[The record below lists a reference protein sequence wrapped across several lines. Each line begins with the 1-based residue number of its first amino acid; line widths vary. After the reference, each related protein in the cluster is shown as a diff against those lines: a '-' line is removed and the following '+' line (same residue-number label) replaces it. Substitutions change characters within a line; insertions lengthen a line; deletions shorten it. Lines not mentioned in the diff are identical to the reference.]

1 MRPLSIL
8 LLAGALCSPAAWAV
22 DREFKDVVRAI
33 SDEFHTRPMH
43 IPLFGLVNM
52 VTSVAHPA
60 GVTHIR
66 LATFENLKPR
76 DGGPDLSVVVRAAVG
91 RSWTP
96 FVQVHSRRK
105 GREETVLVY
114 LRSEG
119 SDCRLLVTS
128 IESTEATVV
137 ELKLNPEGL
146 SRWISLPRE
155 SAHSSP
161 GGPEL

>member
-8 LLAGALCSPAAWAV
+8 LLAGAFSPAVWAV

-33 SDEFHTRPMH
+33 SDEFHTRPMR
-43 IPLFGLVNM
+43 IPFFGLVNM

-76 DGGPDLSVVVRAAVG
+76 DGGRDLSLVVRTAVG
-91 RSWTP
+91 RAWTP

-105 GREETVLVY
+105 GRQETVLVY
-114 LRSEG
+114 LRTEG

-155 SAHSSP
+155 SAHSGS